1 MKNQNYKQTKIGD
14 TLNNWEM
21 YELKD
26 IAKILSQKFNPLNS
40 NEKKKCIELEHLSQE
55 TGQLVGFVNSCE
67 QLSIKNIF
75 QKGQI
80 LYGKLRPYL
89 KKFYKAEFD
98 GVCSS
103 EIWVL
108 NGIKVK
114 NDYLLYLV
122 QTNKFNQIAN
132 VSSGSKMPRAD
143 WGYMSTIPFLI
154 PPLKEQEKIAE
165 ILTTWDEAITKQE
178 QLIKEKEQLK
188 KGLMQNLLSGKVRFS
203 GFSDEWQEVRLDQVL
218 KERKTYSEKG
228 LEFEHVSLTKEGV
241 VPKTER
247 YERDQLVKD
256 ANKQYKITKLNDIC
270 YNPANLK
277 FGVICKN
284 TYGDGIFSPIY
295 VTFEEKKGFD
305 VSFLGYFVTWSNFI
319 TKVRR
324 FEEGSVYERMAVS
337 PKDLLTFKTKLPLL
351 KEQQKIAE
359 VLSLADSEINLL
371 KNELEE
377 LRLQKKALMQKL
389 LTGQVRVKI

>member
-55 TGQLVGFVNSCE
+55 TGQLVGFINSCE

-203 GFSDEWQEVRLDQVL
+203 GFSDKWEILHLSKICDVKKGQQLNKLDLIDDGVYPAINGGMNPSGYTNNYNT
-218 KERKTYSEKG
+218 EANTVTISEG
-228 LEFEHVSLTKEGV
+228 GNCGYVNYITTKFWSGGH
-241 VPKTER
+241 
-247 YERDQLVKD
+247 
-256 ANKQYKITKLNDIC
+256 C
-270 YNPANLK
+270 YTLLNLK
-277 FGVICKN
+277 AN
-284 TYGDGIFSPIY
+284 S
-295 VTFEEKKGFD
+295 
-305 VSFLGYFVTWSNFI
+305 YFVFQYLKLFENEI
-319 TKVRR
+319 MKLKV
-324 FEEGSVYERMAVS
+324 GSGLQNIQKGS
-337 PKDLLTFKTKLPLL
+337 IDSFNINLPSVE
-351 KEQQKIAE
+351 EQQKIAE

-377 LRLQKKALMQKL
+377 IKLQKKALMQKL